1 MAQAKTGDTVKVH
14 YTGKLDDD
22 TIFDTSADRE
32 PLQFTIGQ
40 GQLIPDFEQAV
51 VGMNPGE
58 SKTIQIPSDKA
69 YGPHHE
75 QMVMVVDRSAFPAE
89 LEPKVDQR
97 LQVRQQDGQE
107 FAVTVTDVTES
118 KVTLDGNHPLAGE
131 DLSFDIQLTEIV

>member
-32 PLQFTIGQ
+32 PLQFTIGE

-75 QMVMVVDRSAFPAE
+75 QMVIVVDRSQFPAD

-97 LQVRQQDGQE
+97 LQVRQQDGRE

-118 KVTLDGNHPLAGE
+118 KVTLDGNHPLAGK
-131 DLSFDIQLTEIV
+131 DLTFDIQLTEII